1 MNDLL
6 LVHRKEKQTMRKIGI
21 TIILIL
27 LNISIWAQR
36 PGGGYGNSRNM
47 PAIGIITGK
56 IQEYNTQN
64 PMGYANVAIFS
75 MRDSTLATGTV
86 TRMDGTFKLEKVKF
100 GGYYLIANFMGFKRD
115 TIYDIKVT
123 PKQPAIDIGLIELH
137 SSTEDL
143 EAVEIVAEKE
153 LIEYQIDKKVI
164 NVSQDIMAEGGSAI
178 TALENTPSVQVDID
192 GNVSLRGSSSFT
204 VLIDGR
210 PSVLEGSDA
219 LQQIPASNI
228 ETIEIITNPSA
239 KYDPDGVAGIINVV
253 LKEKIEKGFN
263 GVVNASLASDNSIR
277 TDFILNYRYDKFNFF
292 VGADYNDRN
301 RNGSRK
307 SINEIYGEDTT
318 FFRNSYGDRN
328 RGRVGYGV
336 RGGFDYSL
344 TDMTIIGLQG
354 RTGYYEFNG
363 KRTSFLEEFTN
374 PTSVNDYTFSETD
387 RNRSGYYNNITLDFQ
402 HKFDDL
408 GHQIEGMAYYST
420 RDGDDYDEQKEYVT
434 DADWNKT
441 EDEPFYIRTTEID
454 ADEEFRFKIDYT
466 KPVGEEGKFEAG
478 AQARLEE
485 ETEIYTFNDWSYTVS
500 EWVEDTVYSNDM
512 DFKRDIYSVYGI
524 YSNSWRSFGYQLG
537 LRGEYTYRE
546 IKNRKAT
553 EPSLI
558 DRWDYFPTLHLS
570 KSFDNKDQV
579 MASYSR
585 RIDRPRGWYLD
596 PFITYIDQF
605 NYRQGNPNL
614 EPEYIDSYEVSY
626 TKRIWESIISLEGYY
641 RVTNNKITRIR
652 TLQEDGSFLHTFE
665 NLNNDYSLGS
675 ELMVRTDPTEWLNLT
690 LSGNLYHYRIDGSI
704 ADEDVDAESL
714 NWNSRLNAILKL
726 PKDFR
731 IQFSGYYRGPTVTA
745 QGERE
750 GFLMTNA
757 AVKKNFFNN
766 HLSLTAS
773 VRDIF
778 GTAKYE
784 FTSTGESFYAYDYFD
799 REAPIFSLSLSWMI
813 NNYKREMQRNGDG
826 GGMDMDVD
834 F

>member
-1 MNDLL
+1 MRYFGLTLTLL
-6 LVHRKEKQTMRKIGI
+6 LIAI
-21 TIILIL
+21 YSL
-27 LNISIWAQR
+27 AQR
-36 PGGGYGNSRNM
+36 QVGGRGDAPNM
-47 PAIGIITGK
+47 PAIGTITGQ
-56 IQEYNTQN
+56 IQEYITRN
-64 PMGYANVAIFS
+64 PMGYANVAVFS
-75 MRDSTLATGTV
+75 MRDSSMVTGTV
-86 TRMDGTFKLEKVKF
+86 TNMDGEFFLENVRF
-100 GGYYLIANFMGFKRD
+100 GQYYLVANFMGFKRD
-115 TIYDIKVT
+115 TIHNIKIN
-123 PKQPAIDIGLIELH
+123 PKQTSVDVGLIELH
-137 SSTEDL
+137 SATEDL
-143 EAVEIVAEKE
+143 EAVEIVADKE

-263 GVVNASLASDNSIR
+263 GVVNASVASDNSIR
-277 TDFILNYRYDKFNFF
+277 TDFILNYRYNKFNFF

-301 RNGSRK
+301 RNGSRE
-307 SINEIYGEDTT
+307 SRNETYGDDTT
-318 FFRNSYGDRN
+318 YLRNSFGDRN
-328 RGRVGYGV
+328 RGRVGYGI

-344 TDMTIIGLQG
+344 SDRTIIGLQG

-363 KRTSFLEEFTN
+363 GRTSFLEEFTN
-374 PTSVNDYTFSETD
+374 PVSITEYTYSESEM
-387 RNRSGYYNNITLDFQ
+387 NRSGNYNNLTLDFQ

-408 GHQIEGMAYYST
+408 GHQIEGMAFYST
-420 RDGDDYDEQKEYVT
+420 RDGDDFDEQREYLT
-434 DADWNKT
+434 DAGWNKLD
-441 EDEPFYIRTTEID
+441 DEPYYIRTTEID

-466 KPVGEEGKFEAG
+466 KPIGEEGKFEAG
-478 AQARLEE
+478 AQARIEE
-485 ETEIYTFNDWSYTVS
+485 ETEIYTFNDWSYTDI
-500 EWVEDTVYSNDM
+500 EWVEDTLFSNDM
-512 DFKRDIYSVYGI
+512 DFKRDIYSLYSI
-524 YSNSWRSFGYQLG
+524 YSNTWRSFGYQIG

-546 IKNRKAT
+546 IKNKKAD

-570 KSFDNKDQV
+570 KSFDNKDQM

-614 EPEYIDSYEVSY
+614 EPEYIDSYEISY
-626 TKRIWESIISLEGYY
+626 TKRIWESMFTLEGYY

-652 TLQEDGSFLHTFE
+652 TLQEDGSFLHTYE
-665 NLNNDYSLGS
+665 NLNNDYALGS
-675 ELMVRTDPTEWLNLT
+675 ELMIRTDPTEWLNLT
-690 LSGNLYHYRIDGSI
+690 ISGNLYHYRIDGSI
-704 ADEDVDAESL
+704 ADEDIDTESL
-714 NWNSRLNAILKL
+714 NWNSRLNAIFKL

-731 IQFSGYYRGPTVTA
+731 VQFSGYYSGPTVRA

-757 AVKKNFFNN
+757 AIKKSFFNN

-784 FTSTGESFYAYDYFD
+784 FTSVGESFYTYDYFD

-813 NNYKREMQRNGDG
+813 NNYKREIERNGNGD